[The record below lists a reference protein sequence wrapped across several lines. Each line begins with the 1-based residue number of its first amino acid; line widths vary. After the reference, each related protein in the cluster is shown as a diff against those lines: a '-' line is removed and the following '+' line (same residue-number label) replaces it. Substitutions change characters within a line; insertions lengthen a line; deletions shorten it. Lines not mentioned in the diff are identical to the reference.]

1 MTELGTTAAD
11 FKLLNVV
18 NNQMQDLT
26 TLTGS
31 AGTVVMFICN
41 HCPFVVHLIDNLVSV
56 TNQIKGDGINS
67 IAISSNN
74 IKTHPQDAPEYMRDL
89 ALAKQFSF
97 PYLYD
102 ETQQTAKDYN
112 ATCTPDF
119 FIFDSNNRLYYRG
132 RFDNSSPGNNQP
144 ITGNDLLQ
152 ACENLI
158 ADKPAPNPQYPSMG
172 CSIKWF

>member
-1 MTELGTTAAD
+1 
-11 FKLLNVV
+11 
-18 NNQMQDLT
+18 MQNLT
-26 TLTGS
+26 TLTG
-31 AGTVVMFICN
+31 AKGTLVMFICN
-41 HCPFVVHLIDNLVSV
+41 HCPFVVHLIDCLVS
-56 TNQIKGDGINS
+56 TTDQIKASGINS
-67 IAISSNN
+67 IAISSNS

-119 FIFDSNNRLYYRG
+119 FIFDSDNRLYYRG

-144 ITGNDLLQ
+144 ITGKDLLQ
-152 ACENLI
+152 ACESLVVG
-158 ADKPAPNPQYPSMG
+158 KLAPTNQYPSMG
-172 CSIKWF
+172 CNIKWH